1 MTKTSD
7 GLGRRAALRTL
18 AAGAAAPLFGA
29 GLAGAGMVGAAHA
42 AAPMMGVSRPSH
54 FRYKL
59 GDFEITAIFDGAVN
73 VPQVHPIFGNDQS
86 PEAVADLVTEH
97 FLPADR
103 MAIAFTPIIVN
114 TGREVVAFDVGNGA
128 GRREVGA
135 GRLAAALAS
144 AGFSPDQIDV
154 VVLSH
159 YHPDHIG
166 GLMEGG
172 QPLFPNA
179 RYVTSQV
186 EFDFWTHPDRAQG
199 RTEGVARLVQANVA
213 PLAEK
218 MTFIKPGDD
227 VVTGITAV
235 DAMGHTPG
243 HTAFHLES
251 GTDRLLHFVD
261 ACNHYIASMQRPD
274 WHVAFDMDKEKAAA
288 ARNRI
293 LDLIATD
300 RILSSGYHMPF
311 PAVGFVDRFEAAY
324 RWVPV
329 SYQV

>member
-1 MTKTSD
+1 MSFRNS
-7 GLGRRAALRTL
+7 GFNRRSALKGFAA
-18 AAGAAAPLFGA
+18 AAAAPFIGA
-29 GLAGAGMVGAAHA
+29 GVTAAFPGVAQA
-42 AAPMMGVSRPSH
+42 AAPMLGAARPSH

-59 GDFEITAIFDGAVN
+59 GEFEITAIFDGAIILPN
-73 VPQVHPIFGNDQS
+73 IHPIFGNNQP
-86 PEAVADLVTEH
+86 PEEVAALVTKN

-103 MAIAFTPIIVN
+103 MTINFTPVIVN
-114 TGREVVAFDVGNGA
+114 TGREVIAFDAGNGA
-128 GRREVGA
+128 GRREAGA
-135 GRLAAALAS
+135 GRLAAALGA
-144 AGFSPDQIDV
+144 AGYSPDQIDI

-179 RYVTSQV
+179 RYVTGQV
-186 EFDFWTHPDRAQG
+186 EYDFWSSPDRAQG
-199 RTEGVARLVQANVA
+199 PTEGIAKLVQANVV

-218 MTFIKPGDD
+218 MTFLNPGDD
-227 VVTGITAV
+227 VVTGITSV

-243 HTAFHLES
+243 HMAFHLES
-251 GTDRLLHFVD
+251 GNDRLLHFVD

-274 WHVAFDMDKEKAAA
+274 WHVAFDMDKDKAVA
-288 ARNRI
+288 ARKRL
-293 LDLIATD
+293 LDLAATD

-311 PAVGFVDRFEAAY
+311 PSVGYVDRFESAY